1 MTQSAFNRDVKL
13 LKLINLVS
21 FYLFTLHSTH
31 CPPPSH
37 HHSIL
42 FSSEWVGSH
51 PWYPLIL
58 ALQVSVVPLPLRSD
72 KAGQLEEW
80 DPQADNRVRDSS
92 PLPVVGGPAGRPSY
106 TSANFSQI
114 LTIFSYTCVIPHT
127 LTVSLNQTNRSR
139 GISEIFHFT
148 LEMGR
153 LRVRRT

>member
-72 KAGQLEEW
+72 KAGQLEEYNLHTGNSFW
-80 DPQADNRVRDSS
+80 DSS
-92 PLPVVGGPAGRPSY
+92 CSCGIDPHEYLAAHLLYPVRWDSVIRGYEGDCKPGRK
-106 TSANFSQI
+106 
-114 LTIFSYTCVIPHT
+114 
-127 LTVSLNQTNRSR
+127 
-139 GISEIFHFT
+139 
-148 LEMGR
+148 
-153 LRVRRT
+153 